1 MTNLRSIAPSESSL
15 VTGLEKEI
23 ESLQTE
29 RREVENWLNQAE
41 SWAAHMGQWKATVGM
56 PPQVTYS
63 LAGKKHLVLFY
74 LIVSQFKNPDDKENW
89 RFPVELH
96 LEDEAAMIAVT
107 SNNGSTSSK
116 YMLWPDM
123 ACLVLTTSWFVCLSL
138 VLKEREWPCRG
149 PFGARWRNSTPFT
162 VNWSLRVPGSSLP
175 NCPLSQESHFLAS
188 STTGPIWN
196 GLKINFRPSST

>member
-123 ACLVLTTSWFVCLSL
+123 ACLVLTTS
-138 VLKEREWPCRG
+138 
-149 PFGARWRNSTPFT
+149 
-162 VNWSLRVPGSSLP
+162 
-175 NCPLSQESHFLAS
+175 
-188 STTGPIWN
+188 
-196 GLKINFRPSST
+196 